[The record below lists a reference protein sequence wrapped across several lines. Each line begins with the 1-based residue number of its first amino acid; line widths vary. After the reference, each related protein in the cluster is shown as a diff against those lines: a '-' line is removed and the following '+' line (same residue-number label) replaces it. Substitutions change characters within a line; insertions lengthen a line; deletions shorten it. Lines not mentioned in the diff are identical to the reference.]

1 VTKGTA
7 VVLIHPQKLTTTTT
21 GGTPVARRTTTTD
34 TTTATAIDRLV
45 RSRADGL
52 YELGAKL
59 QDLGAAHAAVAA
71 AVERESAVLAEA
83 VALQERLVAE
93 GWRRTELQEAGLW
106 VEPAAGSRRRRG
118 RPATGPATVGTPA
131 GSGASDTMPSTQPDA
146 ATGVDFPAD
155 SATDPRADRPVPV
168 G

>member
-1 VTKGTA
+1 M
-7 VVLIHPQKLTTTTT
+7 
-21 GGTPVARRTTTTD
+21 ARRTSATD

-59 QDLGAAHAAVAA
+59 QDLGAARAAVAA

-83 VALQERLVAE
+83 AALQERLIAE
-93 GWRRTELQEAGLW
+93 GWKRTELQEAGLW
-106 VEPAAGSRRRRG
+106 VEPATGARRRRG
-118 RPATGPATVGTPA
+118 RPATGPATGGAPA
-131 GSGASDTMPSTQPDA
+131 DSGASDPVSSTLPDA
-146 ATGVDFPAD
+146 TTDADPGAD
-155 SATDPRADRPVPV
+155 SGAGSAADSGAGRPVPV